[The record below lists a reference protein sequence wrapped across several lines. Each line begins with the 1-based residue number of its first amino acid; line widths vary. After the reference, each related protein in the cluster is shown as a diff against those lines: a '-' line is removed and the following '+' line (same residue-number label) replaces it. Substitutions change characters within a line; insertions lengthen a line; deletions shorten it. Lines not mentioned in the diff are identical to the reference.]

1 MKEERKIEIYALF
14 PVLKKSSDFDLP
26 SRVYAAIGIQK
37 SSATH
42 SVTHEACRTYI
53 KKQGL
58 VRKNCSTH
66 RLKIDQTIRRRD
78 NSLVNVVV
86 NDIGYDT
93 R

>member
-1 MKEERKIEIYALF
+1 MRLFFYKE
-14 PVLKKSSDFDLP
+14 KKDHPDFDLP

-78 NSLVNVVV
+78 KSLVSVVV
-86 NDIGYDT
+86 NEIGYDT